1 MRLPRFLRDLIG
13 EATLHAYDTAK
24 AQIRVDLAES
34 PEKVAEVL
42 EAAAARSVASAST
55 ELRGDLERL
64 TLFAVLFRAQ
74 ADQSRRSDAVDATL
88 GVFLTA
94 LLVVGPFAFE
104 RSPAV
109 LDRWVIGAAFV
120 VAISLVVVAL
130 FFVGGREPVT
140 GLATKLAIDLRTPDN
155 GNYKAV
161 AAAINQAANQAFYKP
176 TEAEENARGAAGDL
190 AQLFI
195 QDKVSLRL
203 KRRLMLIALGVTIVL
218 SGYAAFRNVVQSSTE
233 DSDATRTSRQAVPA
247 GPRSEDG
254 DPGQRSSVLRTGHGT
269 AGLTLV
275 LCGEPP
281 EAVTTPYRPGALPL
295 ALSPT
300 TIPEPLLCE
309 RWER

>member
-1 MRLPRFLRDLIG
+1 MRLPRFLRELVG

-24 AQIRVDLAES
+24 AQIRDDLAAT
-34 PEKVAEVL
+34 PETIAEVL
-42 EAAAARSVASAST
+42 EAAAARSVTRAST
-55 ELRGDLERL
+55 EIRADLERL

-104 RSPAV
+104 RSPTV
-109 LDRWVIGAAFV
+109 LDHWVIAGGFIAAT
-120 VAISLVVVAL
+120 SLVVGAL
-130 FFVGGREPVT
+130 FFVGGREPNPL
-140 GLATKLAIDLRTPDN
+140 LAAKLAIDLRSPDK
-155 GNYKAV
+155 GNYEAV
-161 AAAINQAANQAFYKP
+161 LATINQASTRAFYRP
-176 TEAEENARGAAGDL
+176 TEAEEAARGAAGDL

-195 QDKVSLRL
+195 QDRASLRL
-203 KRRLMLIALGVTIVL
+203 KRLLIGIALGVTIVL
-218 SGYAAFRNVVQSSTE
+218 SGYAGFRDVVQSSTE
-233 DSDATRTSRQAVPA
+233 DSDAARISRQTVSA
-247 GPRSEDG
+247 GPQSKDDRPRERRSD
-254 DPGQRSSVLRTGHGT
+254 LRTGHEP

-309 RWER
+309 RWKR